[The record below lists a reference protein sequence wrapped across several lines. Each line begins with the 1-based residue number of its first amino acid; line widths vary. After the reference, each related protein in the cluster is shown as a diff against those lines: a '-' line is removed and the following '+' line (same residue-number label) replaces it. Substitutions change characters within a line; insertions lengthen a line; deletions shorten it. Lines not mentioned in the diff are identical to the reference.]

1 MSNHI
6 FIILANGHTFL
17 RVSSAKLTQ
26 IWHFYPK
33 KDQLLTL
40 KDLKGHF
47 DQKYSFKGL
56 FEIKDACTY
65 TAIAYVS
72 MLLWPVKASLR

>member
-1 MSNHI
+1 MQQHYGRI
-6 FIILANGHTFL
+6 GIIGLKKDTFL
-17 RVSSAKLTQ
+17 S
-26 IWHFYPK
+26 
-33 KDQLLTL
+33 L

-65 TAIAYVS
+65 TGSKAFIIFSTVCDYHG
-72 MLLWPVKASLR
+72 MLN